1 MADTY
6 ILPVDGWADGA
17 APFSVPVQ
25 SVNPGA
31 AGSGRIPAYP
41 LHELPDDN
49 AVPISTLIPGD
60 TRALYVPK
68 YALGQG
74 ASPLGLNAG
83 SVVPTGYDWVTLNG
97 QSVTFTDT
105 FNGVS
110 YVNEPIF
117 ARIV

>member
-25 SVNPGA
+25 SVNPSI

-49 AVPISTLIPGD
+49 AIPISALIPGD
-60 TRALYVPK
+60 NRSLYVPK
-68 YALGQG
+68 YALGRGTAWSGLGSSTVPVGLTFLVDADG
-74 ASPLGLNAG
+74 AFL
-83 SVVPTGYDWVTLNG
+83 
-97 QSVTFTDT
+97 TDAD
-105 FNGVS
+105 GAYLV
-110 YVNEPIF
+110 ELI
-117 ARIV
+117 